1 MATDSDADEIQRERA
16 HRQAAE
22 RRRIDGERVRRKAEL
37 ERLRVFDGGRPAAR
51 EPPSSGARGAP
62 GAGSPGPE
70 RPATPAPRGSG
81 ESRRE
86 DPPPPRSPPP
96 TTAVPSSPKTIG
108 GPIRPAAVEEFLS
121 VDPAERFDLQE
132 LNVLRLTGLVDA
144 VAGDPRLMA
153 LVSGR
158 VRELMARVKQEVDD
172 PLSAGAFL
180 RERVLDWYRSS
191 AADPEWLPRMT
202 LRWAGLFADS
212 RVSGGKLHPWLNL
225 RLWAVQEQTTD
236 AGRLP
241 GKLRRGFLRDRRSE
255 QTISRT
261 PSQMIQ
267 AEVAQSLLDD
277 LVSRPRDPNAPHP
290 LVRLSELAVR
300 RQVTTVNDS
309 LALLFSSPEN
319 GPFVILHP
327 NRYPECDE
335 LVVRPPAPGA
345 TGAALAYSL
354 GSGRPARRSA
364 VRLSLSAEGVLISDA
379 AGDGSAADAEAEIE
393 PSTVWDAESVGAA
406 TWTRIVDERRRERRR
421 LDPPPKDFRTR
432 AAYPALKE
440 LILGQTEFRKALLA
454 VKWRGR
460 PTGLPLLVALLQKGK
475 FVPEVATDYE
485 YLEAELTEWAED
497 GPGSQPAD
505 GRWAF
510 AEWTVRRDG
519 SPGTGLSYR
528 AERAAGRAP
537 ARI

>member
-1 MATDSDADEIQRERA
+1 MATDSDADEIQRERE

-37 ERLRVFDGGRPAAR
+37 DRLRAFADGRPAAR
-51 EPPSSGARGAP
+51 DPPSSRPRSPADPGARIADRAATAEPRTAP
-62 GAGSPGPE
+62 DPGRTGGPSSL
-70 RPATPAPRGSG
+70 G
-81 ESRRE
+81 
-86 DPPPPRSPPP
+86 PPRSSSEPAPPK
-96 TTAVPSSPKTIG
+96 VIG
-108 GPIRPAAVEEFLS
+108 GPIRSGTVEEFLS
-121 VDPAERFDLQE
+121 VDPAERFDLQS

-144 VAGDPRLMA
+144 VADDPRLLA
-153 LVSGR
+153 VVSNR
-158 VRELMARVKQEVDD
+158 LRELMARVKQEVDD

-180 RERVLDWYRSS
+180 RERVLDWYRFS
-191 AADPEWLPRMT
+191 AADPEWLPRMA

-212 RVSGGKLHPWLNL
+212 RVSGGKLQPWLNL
-225 RLWAVQEQTTD
+225 RLWAVQEQATD
-236 AGRLP
+236 AGHFP
-241 GKLRRGFLRDRRSE
+241 GKLRRGILRDRRSE

-261 PSQMIQ
+261 PSQLIQ
-267 AEVAQSLLDD
+267 AEVAQALLDD
-277 LVSRPRDPNAPHP
+277 LVTRPRDPDALHP

-345 TGAALAYSL
+345 AGAALAYSL
-354 GSGRPARRSA
+354 GPGRPNRRAA
-364 VRLSLSAEGVLISDA
+364 VRLSLSADGVLVSGSS
-379 AGDGSAADAEAEIE
+379 GDGSAASADPESEVE
-393 PSTVWDAESVGAA
+393 PSTIWDAESVAAA
-406 TWTRIVDERRRERRR
+406 TWVRIVDERRRERRR
-421 LDPPPKDFRTR
+421 LDPPPKEFRTR

-440 LILGQTEFRKALLA
+440 LILGQAEFRKSLLA

-485 YLEAELTEWAED
+485 YLEAELAEWAED
-497 GPGSQPAD
+497 GPGSQPSE

-510 AEWTVRRDG
+510 AGWTVRREGD
-519 SPGTGLSYR
+519 PRTGLSYR
-528 AERAAGRAP
+528 AERAAGRA
-537 ARI
+537 